1 MGYSEATQE
10 LSSANASP
18 DSLGFEY
25 VPWLLHERVGR
36 CHDDFE
42 YTPRFAKENP
52 DFHKND
58 PLQPIAWTKSW
69 TGNAGKEARV
79 FHVTMGSAKDY
90 QSAGLRRL
98 TANAVY
104 WGLGMEKQID
114 PQSSVEYVDEYNPL
128 ASGFNYEKLGVEPKK
143 PAEYR

>member
-1 MGYSEATQE
+1 M
-10 LSSANASP
+10 
-18 DSLGFEY
+18 LGDDCTA
-25 VPWLLHERVGR
+25 LLEGQPLVGR
-36 CHDDFE
+36 KHDDE
-42 YTPRFAKENP
+42 VNAK
-52 DFHKND
+52 KI
-58 PLQPIAWTKSW
+58 PLPIAWTKSW
-69 TGNAGKEARV
+69 TGNVGKEARV

-114 PQSSVEYVDEYNPL
+114 PQSSVDYIDEYNPL